1 MCYLCKQIVLYYI
14 DRCKARQDGYT
25 VILCRITVD
34 GASTVMATGEECT
47 PEEWNVKQSET
58 SNRKLNLR
66 LQIFKEKIERA
77 YVETL
82 RRDGVISAELLKNH
96 LQRINSVPAMLL
108 EASRTELQSIEA
120 CIGKSK
126 SKSTYRN
133 NFYCDKKLSHFVS
146 NKSKIDVPIS
156 ILSIAFFDEYRFHL
170 KKEGYASATIN
181 THLCWLSRL
190 MYKAVSRWMI
200 RFNPLFFR
208 NLISPR
214 LLAFP
219 CSIRRRNS
227 AGGCFFSRS
236 LQAWLLS
243 TAKFAHLAHQDERR
257 RETLYPEN
265 KIENGRG
272 KSYSLASDSGTDSC
286 ALYEK

>member
-14 DRCKARQDGYT
+14 DRCKARQDGHT

-34 GASTVMATGEECT
+34 GASTVMTTGEECT

-58 SNRKLNLR
+58 ANRKLNLR
-66 LQIFKEKIERA
+66 LQMFKEKIEQA

-133 NFYCDKKLSHFVS
+133 NFYCDKELSHFVS

-170 KKEGYASATIN
+170 KKEGYAPATIN
-181 THLCWLSRL
+181 KHLCWLSRL
-190 MYKAVSRWMI
+190 M
-200 RFNPLFFR
+200 
-208 NLISPR
+208 
-214 LLAFP
+214 
-219 CSIRRRNS
+219 
-227 AGGCFFSRS
+227 
-236 LQAWLLS
+236 
-243 TAKFAHLAHQDERR
+243 
-257 RETLYPEN
+257 
-265 KIENGRG
+265 
-272 KSYSLASDSGTDSC
+272 
-286 ALYEK
+286 

>member
-34 GASTVMATGEECT
+34 GASTVLTTGEECT

-66 LQIFKEKIERA
+66 LQMFKEKIERAYVETLRRDGSFLHTSYGGSYLA

-170 KKEGYASATIN
+170 KKK
-181 THLCWLSRL
+181 RV
-190 MYKAVSRWMI
+190 M
-200 RFNPLFFR
+200 
-208 NLISPR
+208 
-214 LLAFP
+214 LLLP
-219 CSIRRRNS
+219 STSIF
-227 AGGCFFSRS
+227 AG
-236 LQAWLLS
+236 
-243 TAKFAHLAHQDERR
+243 
-257 RETLYPEN
+257 
-265 KIENGRG
+265 
-272 KSYSLASDSGTDSC
+272 
-286 ALYEK
+286 

>member
-1 MCYLCKQIVLYYI
+1 MQVAPQRGDLQLLSLL
-14 DRCKARQDGYT
+14 T
-25 VILCRITVD
+25 
-34 GASTVMATGEECT
+34 ATLFT
-47 PEEWNVKQSET
+47 RSFYAKNSSSLHLLIFQRSQQSET

-66 LQIFKEKIERA
+66 LQMFKEKIERV

-82 RRDGVISAELLKNH
+82 RRDGVISTELLKNH

-170 KKEGYASATIN
+170 KKK
-181 THLCWLSRL
+181 RV
-190 MYKAVSRWMI
+190 M
-200 RFNPLFFR
+200 
-208 NLISPR
+208 
-214 LLAFP
+214 LLLP
-219 CSIRRRNS
+219 STSIF
-227 AGGCFFSRS
+227 AG
-236 LQAWLLS
+236 
-243 TAKFAHLAHQDERR
+243 
-257 RETLYPEN
+257 
-265 KIENGRG
+265 
-272 KSYSLASDSGTDSC
+272 
-286 ALYEK
+286 

>member
-1 MCYLCKQIVLYYI
+1 M
-14 DRCKARQDGYT
+14 T
-25 VILCRITVD
+25 
-34 GASTVMATGEECT
+34 TGEECT

-66 LQIFKEKIERA
+66 LQMFKEKIERA

-170 KKEGYASATIN
+170 KKKRVMLLLPSTSIFAGWAAWCT
-181 THLCWLSRL
+181 RL
-190 MYKAVSRWMI
+190 
-200 RFNPLFFR
+200 
-208 NLISPR
+208 
-214 LLAFP
+214 
-219 CSIRRRNS
+219 S
-227 AGGCFFSRS
+227 AGGWFASIPVFSEIWYRQTIGIPRAAKGDGTLPEDVSFLS
-236 LQAWLLS
+236 LYKLGSCRLQSLRTS
-243 TAKFAHLAHQDERR
+243 HIKM
-257 RETLYPEN
+257 
-265 KIENGRG
+265 NGEG
-272 KSYSLASDSGTDSC
+272 KRYIRKTR
-286 ALYEK
+286 